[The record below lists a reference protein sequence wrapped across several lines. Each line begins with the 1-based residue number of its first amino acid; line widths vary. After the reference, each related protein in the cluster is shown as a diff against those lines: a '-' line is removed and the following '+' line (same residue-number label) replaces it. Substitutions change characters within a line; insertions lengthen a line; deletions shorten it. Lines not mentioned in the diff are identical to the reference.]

1 MANMLTGI
9 ISITISAVILANVYI
24 TSIKGVNQSYACY
37 NSTGHNI
44 GCSWSAAEIGMWGLL
59 TLIGIVGL
67 LYGVLSIFGLA

>member
-24 TSIKGVNQSYACY
+24 STIKTTNTS
-37 NSTGHNI
+37 TFT
-44 GCSWSAAEIGMWGLL
+44 SAEVAMWGLL

-67 LYGVLSIFGLA
+67 VYGVLSIFGLA

>member
-24 TSIKGVNQSYACY
+24 VTIKETNTASFTS
-37 NSTGHNI
+37 
-44 GCSWSAAEIGMWGLL
+44 AEVAMWGLL

-67 LYGVLSIFGLA
+67 VYGVLSIFGLA

>member
-24 TSIKGVNQSYACY
+24 TTIKTTNTSLF
-37 NSTGHNI
+37 T
-44 GCSWSAAEIGMWGLL
+44 SAEVAMWGLL

-67 LYGVLSIFGLA
+67 VYEVLSIFGLA